1 MPGSPLALY
10 SKHSAGCLG
19 FSQQARQR
27 TQCSKWLI
35 SISIFNMDQGKWS
48 IITQQIQ
55 SQWNSQPS
63 ITEPHCLPVVFLH
76 SSRASMSS
84 QKASLVF
91 TDFTQGRVW
100 FLTQVNLC
108 WRQSLELQ
116 HYQQQHCMPKHNTI
130 AWEQLSHCCS
140 GCCTYTQLMELL
152 KPVIQ
157 PKTGT
162 NEAAACPEGRH
173 IPHLRGAH
181 STGDKPLA

>member
-116 HYQQQHCMPKHNTI
+116 HYQHNCVG
-130 AWEQLSHCCS
+130 AAFA
-140 GCCTYTQLMELL
+140 LL
-152 KPVIQ
+152 LRVLYIH
-157 PKTGT
+157 TVDGAA
-162 NEAAACPEGRH
+162 EASNPAQNRH
-173 IPHLRGAH
+173 
-181 STGDKPLA
+181 